1 MQLIIVNDGSTLD
14 LRQGFSK
21 IKTAIPQFQH
31 VSYKQNRGKGYAL
44 RQGVKASESEFLI
57 YTDHDFPYTYGSMG
71 EIADLMINDQLPVV
85 IGHRDE
91 DYYKDLPWIR
101 VKVSHYLKTIN
112 RFLLG
117 LNTDDTQCGLKGFRK
132 EIKPIFLKTKTQRFL
147 IDIEFLKL
155 LKQAEVP
162 VQVLDVKSRANVEM
176 STLGFRTILSELFS
190 YLKILWN
197 L

>member
-1 MQLIIVNDGSTLD
+1 
-14 LRQGFSK
+14 
-21 IKTAIPQFQH
+21 
-31 VSYKQNRGKGYAL
+31 
-44 RQGVKASESEFLI
+44 
-57 YTDHDFPYTYGSMG
+57 MG

-155 LKQAEVP
+155 LKQAEVD